1 MDRNDI
7 LRQVLDQQSKAL
19 NDRLAEVIP
28 SFYDDLD
35 SIANSGLTYGKFKE
49 EVALKAS
56 HEISNLYT
64 EFQNKAKDEYFNMLE
79 VMGIETTDAEK
90 RAFKIEQV
98 NQNNIRTVVRHRID
112 GIFGNGDIDDL
123 EARSKVVADIS
134 EKYLPTNI
142 KYKFNDT
149 IASMSYQDI
158 RVDNRWAL
166 VPKGKDTC
174 QFCLL
179 LSSNGYVYKKEAWSP
194 HENCDCRLVPYND
207 KVRPTGYNPEKM
219 QPQMSMIRATLERV
233 YEGIRHRV
241 YSLSADEFVAEFG
254 KISTSDAIK
263 KLEARAMCSEMRTRS
278 TDWIVDGVE
287 PEITY
292 ASREVRNRVT
302 SRELATAKNLKKQGA
317 SCRFIEDHEQR
328 GGRTIGK
335 PDLENGWE
343 IKTPHETRSQN
354 TVNKYVK
361 NARDKEGTK
370 ALVMDNSCNIATDNE
385 MISLLMVAK
394 EQKHFAQPIYIIN
407 KKKQLIKI
415 A

>member
-56 HEISNLYT
+56 HEISDLYT

-90 RAFKIEQV
+90 RSFKIEKV
-98 NQNNIRTVVRHRID
+98 NQNNIREIVRHRID
-112 GIFGNGDIDDL
+112 GMLENGNIDDL

-158 RVDNRWAL
+158 RVNNRWAL
-166 VPKGKDTC
+166 VPKGKNTC

-179 LSSNGYVYKKEAWSP
+179 LSSNGYVYKKEAWKP

-241 YSLSADEFVAEFG
+241 YNLSADEFAAEFG
-254 KISTSDAIK
+254 KITTSDAIK
-263 KLEARAMCSEMRTRS
+263 KLETRAMCSEMRTRS

-287 PEITY
+287 PKITFESTK
-292 ASREVRNRVT
+292 ARNSVT
-302 SRELATAKNLKKQGA
+302 KGELSTANKLKKHGID
-317 SCRFIEDHEQR
+317 CRFVKDHEQKD
-328 GGRTIGK
+328 GRTIGK
-335 PDLENGWE
+335 PDFENGWE
-343 IKTPHETRSQN
+343 IKTPTSLTSQN

-361 NARDKEGTK
+361 NARDKKGIK
-370 ALVMDNSCNIATDNE
+370 ALVIDNSSNILSDSQMTE
-385 MISLLMVAK
+385 MILNA
-394 EQKHFAQPIYIIN
+394 QKIKRFRQPIYIIN
-407 KKKQLIKI
+407 KMDTLIRI
-415 A
+415 I